1 MCGIIGIYDPSGQP
15 RELEMAAAITSLIH
29 RGPDSQDTW
38 RAPSGQVTLGHTLMS
53 ITQLG
58 GGNQPIS
65 NADGSRAITVNGEFY
80 DYDPTWQELET
91 QGYRFKTRSDSE
103 LPLHLYDRYGPAFLK
118 RLRGEFA
125 FILWDDNNRRLMAAR
140 DRFGICP
147 LYYAQHEGRLYLASE
162 IKALFAAGV
171 PAIWDEEAVFLQHH
185 GQTLPGHTLFKGIR
199 QLEPG
204 HYLIASASGIS
215 LQRYW
220 DIDFARETADA
231 DTSPETVDAAI
242 THTRDLYLEAVRLRI
257 PSSGA
262 KYGCYLSGGLDSS
275 AVLGAVTHFAGQN
288 IPTFTIGFDDD
299 PQFDESPAARATAKA
314 LGADLHELRVTSAD
328 MAEHFMATVFHAE
341 GMLGNGGSVAK
352 FMLSRLAH
360 DTGCRAII
368 TGEGADEIFGG
379 YEELFPAP
387 AEMVTDSA
395 DMAYAKTVMGGSIP
409 LWMAFGINNRAKAQ
423 TFLSPEF
430 RHKYQGMSPLRAL
443 LAHVD
448 IEGGVTGRAPI
459 DGSMYVWQKTV
470 LANFLLR
477 TLGDGVERA
486 HSIEGRLPLLDHKLT
501 DYVASL
507 PADLRIRPGTSKFL
521 LREAARPF
529 VPEAVFNTPK
539 APFLAPPTVGDHLSP
554 FLSRLVEIIG
564 DSDSSSVPF
573 FDRDHVITTARSIPG
588 LPARDR
594 ISAERQIIRIAS
606 LFALQTH
613 FAPSLEGHA

>member
-1 MCGIIGIYDPSGQP
+1 MCGIIGIYDPSAAP
-15 RELEMAAAITSLIH
+15 RDSDMAAAIASLIH

-38 RAPSGQVTLGHTLMS
+38 RAPSGQATLGHTLMS

-65 NADGSRAITVNGEFY
+65 NADGSCAITVNGEFY
-80 DYDPTWQELET
+80 DYEPTWQELEA

-103 LPLHLYDRYGPAFLK
+103 LPLHLYDRYGPAFLE
-118 RLRGEFA
+118 RLRGEFV

-185 GQTLPGHTLFKGIR
+185 GATLPGHTLFKGIR

-204 HYLIASASGIS
+204 HMMIASASGIT
-215 LQRYW
+215 LRRYW
-220 DIDFARETADA
+220 DMDFARETGEA

-242 THTRDLYLEAVRLRI
+242 TRTRDLYLEAVRLRI

-314 LGADLHELRVTSAD
+314 LGADLHELRITSSD
-328 MAEHFMATVFHAE
+328 LAEHFMATVFHAE

-352 FMLSRLAH
+352 FLLSRLAH

-387 AEMVTDSA
+387 TEMITDHP
-395 DMAYAKTVMGGSIP
+395 DMSLVKAAMGGTVP
-409 LWMAFGINNRAKAQ
+409 VWMAFGIKNAEKLRS
-423 TFLSPEF
+423 FLAAEF
-430 RHKYQGMSPLRAL
+430 LQRFQAMSPTRAL
-443 LAHVD
+443 MAHLD
-448 IEGGVTGRAPI
+448 IEGGVRDRAPI
-459 DGSMYVWQKTV
+459 DASMYVWQKTV

-486 HSIEGRLPLLDHKLT
+486 HSIEGRLPLLDHKLA

-521 LREAARPF
+521 LREAVRPF

-564 DSDSSSVPF
+564 DSDPAALPF
-573 FDRDHVITTARSIPG
+573 FDRNHVIATARSIPG
-588 LPARDR
+588 LPPRDR

-613 FAPSLEGHA
+613 FTPDLETRS